1 MEVQT
6 ENMSDIQN
14 YLDTFQKEIQ
24 TNQHETGA
32 GEVGQV
38 YMDQNG
44 QYFIRQAAEEE
55 PPVAGSSRPKRSG
68 RGAAA
73 ATAVSGELAAPAQP
87 AAGAAAGANFQT
99 VTIVPSD
106 GNADEVSYVL
116 IVQPDSEEG
125 QKHEP
130 EDPES
135 IGVYDFDERDEGGPQ
150 EEDSGDEDDK
160 RKLTRMLTRKSS
172 QTVTQAHMCSYCNYT
187 TPKRYLLSRH
197 MKSHSEERPHKCSV
211 CERGFKTLASLQNHV
226 NTHTGTKPHCC
237 KFCDA
242 NFTTSGE
249 LVRHVRYIHTK
260 EKPHTCTECDYSSVE
275 LSKLRRHMR
284 SHTGERP
291 YQCPHCTYASPDT
304 FKLKRHLRI
313 HTGEKPYE
321 CEICGSRFTQSNSL
335 KAHRQIHSGEKPLYH
350 CELCPT
356 TCGRKT
362 DLRIH
367 VQKLHTSDRPIKCKR
382 CGKSFPDRYSFKL
395 HSKTHEGEKCFR
407 CDLCPYMSTSQRHLE
422 SHMLIHTDQK
432 PYVCQH
438 CDQSFRQKQLLKRH
452 VNLYHNP
459 NYIPP
464 QPREKTHEC
473 PECGR
478 AFRHKGNLIRHLAIH
493 DPEASAAEK
502 QLALKLGRE
511 TKVSLMN
518 ESLQYEDEELVGDA
532 GSAESGGEQ
541 KVVAVQGQDGQ
552 QYVVLEVIQLQ
563 DANGE
568 EQTVAV
574 VPDSALSQAAG
585 AGGSGIDMQLAA
597 GPAASS
603 IDAAQLGTDVSLA
616 DDGLPADLL
625 PEAAGEGASGE
636 QPRRPTTPGGRRRV
650 DDQAVQKSKQ
660 DMQNC
665 FGFDDDD
672 DAEMLEKKGAF

>member
-1 MEVQT
+1 MAMEGQA

-14 YLDTFQKEIQ
+14 YLDNFQKEIQ
-24 TNQHETGA
+24 TNQHEQGA

-44 QYFIRQAAEEE
+44 QYFIRQE
-55 PPVAGSSRPKRSG
+55 PEQQVTNSGRPKRSVTT
-68 RGAAA
+68 RAAA
-73 ATAVSGELAAPAQP
+73 AAA
-87 AAGAAAGANFQT
+87 AASAAAGTGGGDAGVVQLAGAQAVAGSASYQT

-106 GNADEVSYVL
+106 ANSDEVSYVL
-116 IVQPDSEEG
+116 IVQPDAEEG
-125 QKHEP
+125 QKE
-130 EDPES
+130 EQDDQD
-135 IGVYDFDERDEGGPQ
+135 IGVYDFDDGDEAEH
-150 EEDSGDEDDK
+150 EEEESGDEDDK
-160 RKLTRMLTRKSS
+160 RKLSRIVTRKSS
-172 QTVTQAHMCSYCNYT
+172 QTVSQAHMCSYCNYT
-187 TPKRYLLSRH
+187 SPKRYLLSRH

-260 EKPHTCTECDYSSVE
+260 EKPHNCTECEYSSVE

-321 CEICGSRFTQSNSL
+321 CDICGSRFTQSNSL
-335 KAHRQIHSGEKPLYH
+335 KAHRMIHSGEKPSYH

-395 HSKTHEGEKCFR
+395 HSKTHEGEKCFK
-407 CDLCPYMSTSQRHLE
+407 CDLCPYTSISQRHLE

-432 PYVCQH
+432 PFACQH

-459 NYIPP
+459 SYIPP

-511 TKVSLMN
+511 TKVSLLGN
-518 ESLQYEDEELVGDA
+518 EPMYQDEDDMMTEDKDQA
-532 GSAESGGEQ
+532 Q
-541 KVVAVQGQDGQ
+541 KMVAVQGQDGQ

-574 VPDSALSQAAG
+574 VPDSALGQSG
-585 AGGSGIDMQLAA
+585 TGIDMLSAA
-597 GPAASS
+597 APAAA
-603 IDAAQLGTDVSLA
+603 IDAGALSAEVNLA
-616 DDGLPADLL
+616 DGLPAGL
-625 PEAAGEGASGE
+625 
-636 QPRRPTTPGGRRRV
+636 Q
-650 DDQAVQKSKQ
+650 
-660 DMQNC
+660 
-665 FGFDDDD
+665 
-672 DAEMLEKKGAF
+672 